1 MDEEL
6 PTPIERVLNS
16 LPNSIEELDGTV
28 LNPNGTFTSPKG
40 NGIISISGQNWIT
53 NLPELSDTF
62 VDAYSQSA
70 LGALL
75 LMLDSLAVKETLQ

>member
-6 PTPIERVLNS
+6 PTPIERVLNT
-16 LPNSIEELDGTV
+16 LPPNTEELDGTV
-28 LNPNGTFTSPKG
+28 LNPDGTFTSTLG
-40 NGIISISGQNWIT
+40 AGILSLNGTNWIT

-75 LMLDSLAVKETLQ
+75 LMLDSLAVKETMQ